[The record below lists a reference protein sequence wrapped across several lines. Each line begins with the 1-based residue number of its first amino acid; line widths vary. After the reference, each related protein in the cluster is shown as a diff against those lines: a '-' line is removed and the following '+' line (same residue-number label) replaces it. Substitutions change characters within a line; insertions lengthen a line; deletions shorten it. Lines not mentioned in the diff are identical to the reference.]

1 MDATDA
7 AILNPKEIL
16 ENLESLKHPY
26 AEDAIEFIL
35 SLLDVSDNMYVV
47 LVNELGKIKVTQ
59 DYVKLASDVN

>member
-26 AEDAIEFIL
+26 AEDAIDFIL
-35 SLLDVSDNMYVV
+35 SLVDLADNMYVV
-47 LVNELGKIKVTQ
+47 LINEIGSTKVTK
-59 DYVKLASDVN
+59 DYIKFVTDV